1 MKRCVL
7 LLTNIANVDL
17 QFAISQRERESVLLL
32 QVQHENSFVLS
43 LDLNDIRNIL
53 TNKNQ
58 DRKSSLRKDLS
69 KILILRGK
77 VQKPTSPNQS
87 QKVALL
93 RVKTII
99 NF

>member
-17 QFAISQRERESVLLL
+17 QFAISQRERERECVLLL
-32 QVQHENSFVLS
+32 QVQHENSFVPS

-58 DRKSSLRKDLS
+58 
-69 KILILRGK
+69 
-77 VQKPTSPNQS
+77 
-87 QKVALL
+87 VAEA
-93 RVKTII
+93 R
-99 NF
+99 

>member
-17 QFAISQRERESVLLL
+17 QFAISQRERVLLL

-58 DRKSSLRKDLS
+58 DRRSSLRKDLS
-69 KILILRGK
+69 KIEIVEAK
-77 VQKPTSPNQS
+77 SKNQ
-87 QKVALL
+87 LL
-93 RVKTII
+93 PI
-99 NF
+99 NHKKLPSCG